1 MLGRGATSVVYL
13 AEKTGSGKRYAVKV
27 SICDREKLR
36 REAFLL
42 QKFSYPGIPCA
53 VELLESGTKSF
64 LVMEAVNGK
73 SIGQR
78 MRKGERFSSREILK
92 TGIALSGI
100 LCYLHA
106 QNPPVFYRD
115 LKPDNVMITER
126 GEIYLV
132 DFGAAGTEE
141 TGVEVRYGTRGY
153 AAPEQYDGKCDARSD
168 LYALGA
174 LLAAMAKH
182 AKKRQKRG
190 LWRVMEKCM
199 QKIAGGAVCVCR
211 RSQKGTAAAGKKA
224 KRQEDSADLCSFC
237 FSDRRSGCSCQQDAM
252 GAVSGG
258 RRMGGAGRSLV
269 LRKSGGRRQSAE
281 LPESAGSV
289 LKGRPSQSGGACGAG
304 TCGILSGG

>member
-1 MLGRGATSVVYL
+1 M
-13 AEKTGSGKRYAVKV
+13 
-27 SICDREKLR
+27 
-36 REAFLL
+36 
-42 QKFSYPGIPCA
+42 
-53 VELLESGTKSF
+53 ELLESGTKSF

-199 QKIAGGAVCVCR
+199 QK
-211 RSQKGTAAAGKKA
+211 S
-224 KRQEDSADLCSFC
+224 
-237 FSDRRSGCSCQQDAM
+237 RRSGMRLPEKSKRHC
-252 GAVSGG
+252 GG
-258 RRMGGAGRSLV
+258 WKESKKAGRLCGSLQF
-269 LRKSGGRRQSAE
+269 L
-281 LPESAGSV
+281 LF
-289 LKGRPSQSGGACGAG
+289 
-304 TCGILSGG
+304 